1 MIVFIGAECKFSSGD
16 THFIVGLSTSEQPCW
31 QDLPREQTLL
41 DPILSSMLLRKY
53 LSKIQ
58 Q

>member
-1 MIVFIGAECKFSSGD
+1 MIVFIGAECRFSSGD
-16 THFIVGLSTSEQPCW
+16 THFTVGLSTSVPAGKICQES
-31 QDLPREQTLL
+31 RLL
-41 DPILSSMLLRKY
+41 DPILLSMLLCKY